1 MWKEYLLLTKMAMIK
16 RRQSHKFEFQVSKQ
30 DKVRLRRKEIQ
41 LNLFQNQ
48 TNNFSR
54 THTVLQPGEQRVLRW
69 LDNQAVAYTVTL
81 KKSSVLHY
89 VKIIKFESLR
99 KWHTFSF

>member
-1 MWKEYLLLTKMAMIK
+1 MKAQREHWSKDGSNILKFVSLAGFAFVKIRMQTMSVQISK
-16 RRQSHKFEFQVSKQ
+16 R
-30 DKVRLRRKEIQ
+30 
-41 LNLFQNQ
+41 
-48 TNNFSR
+48 
-54 THTVLQPGEQRVLRW
+54 EQQVLRW
-69 LDNQAVAYTVTL
+69 LDNQAVAYTVSL